1 MGDLERRKREEPEE
15 PEKTGE
21 YAYLYLALGVGLL
34 IATAMIIA
42 TTGVPVSGLGFV
54 IGAAA
59 LLGLG
64 VNELRKQRVSLPK
77 TANHEQELLSAI
89 RDSGGSITPAEAA
102 METSLTVKEADRMLS
117 ELASGGHLSVE
128 SDGGSL
134 VYSLPRRR
142 SREDREIE

>member
-1 MGDLERRKREEPEE
+1 MSEIERRKEEEPEE
-15 PEKTGE
+15 PEKPGE

-34 IATAMIIA
+34 IATALIIA
-42 TTGVPVSGLGFV
+42 TTGAAVTGFPFV

-64 VNELRKQRVSLPK
+64 VSELRKQKNTLPK
-77 TANHEQELLSAI
+77 PASHERELLSAI
-89 RDSGGSITPAEAA
+89 RENDGSITPAEAA

-117 ELASGGHLSVE
+117 ELASGGHLAVE

-134 VYSLPRRR
+134 VYSLPQRRN
-142 SREDREIE
+142 REIE

>member
-1 MGDLERRKREEPEE
+1 MSDLERSKGKEPKK
-15 PEKTGE
+15 PEKTEKAGE
-21 YAYLYLALGVGLL
+21 YAYLYLVLGVGLL

-64 VNELRKQRVSLPK
+64 VNELRKQRVALPK
-77 TANHEQELLSAI
+77 PANHERELLSAI
-89 RDSGGSITPAEAA
+89 RDNGGSITPAEAA
-102 METSLTVKEADRMLS
+102 METTLTVKEADKILS
-117 ELASGGHLSVE
+117 ELAGGGHLSVE

-134 VYSLPRRR
+134 VYSLPQRR
-142 SREDREIE
+142 SREIE